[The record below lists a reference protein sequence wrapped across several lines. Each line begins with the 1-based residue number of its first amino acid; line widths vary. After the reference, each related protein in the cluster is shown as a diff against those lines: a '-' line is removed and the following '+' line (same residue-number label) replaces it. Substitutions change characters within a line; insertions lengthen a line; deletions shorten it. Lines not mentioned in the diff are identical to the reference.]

1 MTATIRPSRAW
12 RWLNMAFGIIGLS
25 FASVICAP
33 QLLAFPY
40 QAQVGATRVYAETP
54 LNQMALRMVLG
65 RADARLATS
74 PLYRP
79 PVGTRIFLTDGGWRW
94 RLLALNNSNALGLTR
109 PVSDMVSDAV
119 IIHRG
124 DVASDQIATAYGP
137 RLLSGVIAHERTH
150 IMVRRHVGLIGGV
163 RLPTWISEGYAD
175 HIAGESTLNAAQAA
189 ALTARGDQGRGL
201 FYYHARRRVAAAL
214 AANGGHVDALLGT
227 K

>member
-1 MTATIRPSRAW
+1 MTAAKRPLRLW
-12 RWLNMAFGIIGLS
+12 RWLNGAVGLVVMYL
-25 FASVICAP
+25 ASIICAP

-40 QAQVGATRVYAETP
+40 QAQVDATRVYAEVP
-54 LNQMALRMVLG
+54 INPVALRAVLA

-74 PLYRP
+74 PLYRA

-94 RLLALNNSNALGLTR
+94 RLLALNNSDALGLTR

-119 IIHRG
+119 IIHQG
-124 DVASDQIATAYGP
+124 DVASDQIATAYGA
-137 RLLSGVIAHERTH
+137 RRLSGVIAHERTH

-189 ALTARGDQGRGL
+189 ALTARGDQGRAL
-201 FYYHARRRVAAAL
+201 FYYNARRRVAAAL
-214 AANGGHVDALLGT
+214 AANGGDVDALLGAE
-227 K
+227 